1 MPQKNSEAKE
11 YPKKDPKKDPKEYPR
26 EDHPKEY
33 PREDPVIRIRSVEVI
48 VNVIMGSIVI
58 P

>member
-11 YPKKDPKKDPKEYPR
+11 YPKKDPKKDPKEYPK
-26 EDHPKEY
+26 EDPQ
-33 PREDPVIRIRSVEVI
+33 EDPVIRIRSVKVF
-48 VNVIMGSIVI
+48 VNVIMGSTVI